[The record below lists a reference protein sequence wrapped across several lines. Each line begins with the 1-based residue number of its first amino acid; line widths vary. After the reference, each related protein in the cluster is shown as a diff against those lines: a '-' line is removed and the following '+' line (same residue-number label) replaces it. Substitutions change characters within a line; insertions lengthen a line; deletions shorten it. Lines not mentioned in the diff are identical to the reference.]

1 MLVFID
7 TNILYKDFYMKNN
20 RFQLI
25 NQIGTIVL
33 GEIVVDE
40 LCKKYREYLIDNF
53 KEPKKRANNINK
65 HISKSLSI
73 NDIDIESELQN
84 YRDFLEMH
92 SIEHG
97 MYEPEKYPT
106 ISHKEVVARAIM
118 GKNHLSQM
126 GKMVIGI
133 IWFGLLALNLQS
145 VIVPKRF
152 ILLLKI

>member
-53 KEPKKRANNINK
+53 KELKK
-65 HISKSLSI
+65 
-73 NDIDIESELQN
+73 
-84 YRDFLEMH
+84 
-92 SIEHG
+92 
-97 MYEPEKYPT
+97 
-106 ISHKEVVARAIM
+106 
-118 GKNHLSQM
+118 
-126 GKMVIGI
+126 
-133 IWFGLLALNLQS
+133 GL
-145 VIVPKRF
+145 IK
-152 ILLLKI
+152 